1 MARVRIYWNDW
12 GGNSV
17 EINNPDF
24 WRQLGIEPIIID
36 PEDEKSIAQGLEA
49 VTQEIQQE
57 VTEEKSEE

>member
-1 MARVRIYWNDW
+1 M
-12 GGNSV
+12 